1 MASQEFVTSV
11 TKGIDRCMLGRLQ
24 SLRPYPCLSVEVTAM
39 NAIRHPAPFK
49 SGLRVDRNPRS
60 TPMVQRL
67 RHPEETGAGFLG
79 GALAI
84 FLMLMLALVA
94 LWGWGDAA
102 EPVPLDGWVN
112 VGSPVTLDGWV
123 LPAASA
129 SSPPARDGWLT

>member
-1 MASQEFVTSV
+1 
-11 TKGIDRCMLGRLQ
+11 
-24 SLRPYPCLSVEVTAM
+24 M

-102 EPVPLDGWVN
+102 EPVPLDGWAAVQAPVGLDGWVVANAPAIALDGWVN